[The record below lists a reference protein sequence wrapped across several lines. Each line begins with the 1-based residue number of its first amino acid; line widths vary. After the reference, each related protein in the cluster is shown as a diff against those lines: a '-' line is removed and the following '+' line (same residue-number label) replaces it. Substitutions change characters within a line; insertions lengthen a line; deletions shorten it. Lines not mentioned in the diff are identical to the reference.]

1 LLPKR
6 FRIEFLGRRRKFIT
20 LLGGAALA
28 LPGLGRAQE
37 RARRIAALIAYTEDN
52 AEVQRW
58 VAAFH
63 EGLQKLGW
71 VEGGNLHIDHR
82 WGGTDMN
89 TLQSLAKEIVA
100 TKPDVIFSS
109 GSPTTRILK
118 QETSTIPIVFG
129 NVVDPVGEGFVAS
142 LARPGGNITGFVNL
156 EPSVA
161 GKYVELL
168 KEIAPRVSR
177 VAIFYNPATAPYHE
191 IYLNPF
197 NAAARSLGL
206 VPIVAPIH
214 DLAELET
221 VMATQ
226 AREPNT
232 GLIAM
237 PDGFVSE
244 NYREIAALAAR
255 YKLPAVY
262 PVLAVAHAGGLLAYS
277 NDIGDN
283 YRRAAAYVDR
293 ILKGEKPSDLPVQF
307 PVKFELVVNLKAAK
321 ALGLDVPPLLE
332 QRADEVIE

>member
-1 LLPKR
+1 MAPAQIKR
-6 FRIEFLGRRRKFIT
+6 RVFI
-20 LLGGAALA
+20 LALAGASLA

-37 RARRIAALIAYTEDN
+37 RARRLAVLMQYTEDN
-52 AEVQRW
+52 AEAQRLIG
-58 VAAFH
+58 ALH
-63 EGLQKLGW
+63 DGLQKLGW
-71 VEGGNLHIDHR
+71 VEGRNLQIDHR

-89 TLQSLAKEIVA
+89 MLQSLAKEIVA
-100 TKPDVIFSS
+100 SKPDLIFSS
-109 GSPTTRILK
+109 SSPTTRILK
-118 QETSTIPIVFG
+118 QETTTIPIVFG
-129 NVVDPVGEGFVAS
+129 NLVDPIGQGFVAS
-142 LARPGGNITGFVNL
+142 LARPGGNVTGFVNL

-168 KEIAPRVSR
+168 KEIAPRVAR

-206 VPIVAPIH
+206 VPIVAPIR
-214 DLAELET
+214 DLGELET

-232 GLIAM
+232 GLVAM
-237 PDGFVSE
+237 PDGFQSV

-262 PVLAVAHAGGLLAYS
+262 ATLAVARAGGLLAYS
-277 NDIGDN
+277 NDAADN
-283 YRRAAAYVDR
+283 YRRAASYVDR

-321 ALGLDVPPLLE
+321 ALGLDVPTATLL
-332 QRADEVIE
+332 RADEVIE

>member
-1 LLPKR
+1 MAPAQIKR
-6 FRIEFLGRRRKFIT
+6 RAFIS

-37 RARRIAALIAYTEDN
+37 RARRIAALMQATEDN

-63 EGLQKLGW
+63 DGLQKLGW
-71 VEGGNLHIDHR
+71 VEGRNLNIDHR

-89 TLQSLAKEIVA
+89 TLQALAKEIVA
-100 TKPDVIFSS
+100 TRPDVIFTS

-118 QETSTIPIVFG
+118 QETGTIPIVFG
-129 NVVDPVGEGFVAS
+129 NLVDPVGQGFVAS
-142 LARPGGNITGFVNL
+142 LARPGGSVTGFVNL

-168 KEIAPRVSR
+168 KEIAPRVAR

-206 VPIVAPIH
+206 VPIVAPVR
-214 DLAELET
+214 DLGELET
-221 VMATQ
+221 VMAAQ

-232 GLIAM
+232 GLVAM
-237 PDGFVSE
+237 PDGFQSA
-244 NYREIAALAAR
+244 NYREIAALSAR

-262 PVLAVAHAGGLLAYS
+262 ATLAVARAGGLLAYS
-277 NDIGDN
+277 NDVSDN
-283 YRRAAAYVDR
+283 YRRAASYVDR

-307 PVKFELVVNLKAAK
+307 PVKFELVVNLKTAK
-321 ALGLDVPPLLE
+321 ALGLEVPPLLE

>member
-1 LLPKR
+1 MAPAQIKR
-6 FRIEFLGRRRKFIT
+6 RVFI
-20 LLGGAALA
+20 LALGGASLA

-37 RARRIAALIAYTEDN
+37 RARRIAALMQYSEDN

-63 EGLQKLGW
+63 DGLQKLGW
-71 VEGGNLHIDHR
+71 VEGRNLHIDHR

-89 TLQSLAKEIVA
+89 MLQSLAKEIVA
-100 TKPDVIFSS
+100 AKPDLIFSS

-118 QETSTIPIVFG
+118 QETGTIPIVFG
-129 NVVDPVGEGFVAS
+129 NLVDPVGQGFVAS
-142 LARPGGNITGFVNL
+142 LARPGGNVTGFVNL

-168 KEIAPRVSR
+168 KEIAPRVAR

-206 VPIVAPIH
+206 VPVVAPIH
-214 DLAELET
+214 DLGELET

-262 PVLAVAHAGGLLAYS
+262 PVLVVARAGGLLAYS
-277 NDIGDN
+277 NDTSDN
-283 YRRAAAYVDR
+283 YRRAASYVDR

-321 ALGLDVPPLLE
+321 ALGLEVPPLLE